1 MKRDKDMVKSEE
13 TRSDRFKRIA
23 EKRTNDIIRRIQLL
37 GNCSN
42 RSSYDYTEQQVNRIF
57 NAVEKELKAARSRFS
72 YSKARKQFKL

>member
-1 MKRDKDMVKSEE
+1 MKRDKDMAKSEE

-42 RSSYDYTEQQVNRIF
+42 RSSYDYTDQQVSKIF
-57 NAVEKELKAARSRFS
+57 AAIDKELKAAKLRFT
-72 YSKARKQFKL
+72 YTRRKEFRL